1 MNYYKSNKSNY
12 HHLFALFLAL
22 ALLGLSAAATAQT
35 EGFSVNVLSGNNT
48 LGATA
53 GDGIYQQGNTA
64 VIFALAKTG
73 GIFAGWADGNT
84 ENPRYIT
91 IASDTAFT
99 ANFAVNPIIA
109 ALEAEKVTL
118 NTIIKMLETQVS
130 GLVSD
135 TIMLNKEINSLAGK
149 LDDCSIEKS
158 ELETQVSV
166 LKSDTITLNEEINSL
181 AGKLED
187 CSMEKTELETQ
198 VSVLESDTITL
209 NGEINSLTGKLDNCS
224 IEKTGLETQISVLK
238 SDSISSSQE
247 ITSLKGKL
255 YDYGIE
261 KTELETEIS
270 ALESDTVKLSQEIIS
285 LKAKLYDCSAEKA
298 GLEIQLAAVDTT
310 LLNREIISLKEKLEN
325 CSNEKTGLETL
336 VTVLASDT
344 TKLNNTVT
352 TLNSGLEACNM
363 EKSAL
368 QAIVSGLPYAI
379 PEVNH
384 IVAKINP
391 AGTPYILIYP
401 DAPEN
406 IAYQWYYN
414 GKPVENA
421 TRQFY
426 RPEGGL
432 KEGNYQV
439 HISDM
444 SSNLCGNFT
453 LPYTVGKLKSSSGEW
468 FTIHPNPSGGRFTV
482 TFSNESA
489 AKAATATISLFSLSG
504 NKLRELRASC
514 TGEIELNENL
524 DNGTYLLK
532 VEADSGLLETKQ
544 IIVKK

>member
-1 MNYYKSNKSNY
+1 MNYYESNKSNY
-12 HHLFALFLAL
+12 HHFFALFLAL

-64 VIFALAKTG
+64 VIFALAKTS
-73 GIFAGWADGNT
+73 GIFTGWADGNT

-166 LKSDTITLNEEINSL
+166 LKSD
-181 AGKLED
+181 
-187 CSMEKTELETQ
+187 
-198 VSVLESDTITL
+198 
-209 NGEINSLTGKLDNCS
+209 
-224 IEKTGLETQISVLK
+224 
-238 SDSISSSQE
+238 SISSSQE
-247 ITSLKGKL
+247 INSLKGKL

-325 CSNEKTGLETL
+325 CSNEKTEMETL
-336 VTVLASDT
+336 VTVLVSDT

-352 TLNSGLEACNM
+352 TLNNGLEACNM

-468 FTIHPNPSGGRFTV
+468 FTIHPNPSGGHFTV
-482 TFSNESA
+482 TFSSESA

-532 VEADSGLLETKQ
+532 VEADNGLLETKQ